1 MLNFFLIGFSA
12 AIGAWMR
19 WLIGAGMLAMFPG
32 MPLGSLVVNLLG
44 GFFMGLSIAFL
55 QITTNISDEIRLIIN
70 VGFLGGLTTF
80 SAYTADLFQLMQKGE
95 LGLALLF
102 MIAHVIGALVLCYAG
117 YYCVSLSLRS
127 F

>member
-80 SAYTADLFQLMQKGE
+80 SAYTADLFERMQKGE

-102 MIAHVIGALVLCYAG
+102 MITHVIGALVLCYAG

>member
-80 SAYTADLFQLMQKGE
+80 SAYTADLFELMQKGE

>member
-80 SAYTADLFQLMQKGE
+80 SA
-95 LGLALLF
+95 
-102 MIAHVIGALVLCYAG
+102 
-117 YYCVSLSLRS
+117 
-127 F
+127 

>member
-32 MPLGSLVVNLLG
+32 MPLGSLVANLLG

-95 LGLALLF
+95 LSLALLF

-117 YYCVSLSLRS
+117 YYCVNLSLRS

>member
-80 SAYTADLFQLMQKGE
+80 SAYTADLFEFMQKGE
-95 LGLALLF
+95 LSLALLF

>member
-80 SAYTADLFQLMQKGE
+80 SAYTADLFELMQKGE
-95 LGLALLF
+95 LSLALLF
-102 MIAHVIGALVLCYAG
+102 MIANVIGALVLCYAG

>member
-32 MPLGSLVVNLLG
+32 MPLGSLVANLLG

-95 LGLALLF
+95 LGLSLLF

>member
-32 MPLGSLVVNLLG
+32 MPLGSLVANLLG

-95 LGLALLF
+95 LGSALLF

>member
-19 WLIGAGMLAMFPG
+19 WLIGAGMLSMFPG

>member
-80 SAYTADLFQLMQKGE
+80 SAYTADLFELMQKGE
-95 LGLALLF
+95 LSLALLF

>member
-32 MPLGSLVVNLLG
+32 MPLGSLVANLLG

>member
-32 MPLGSLVVNLLG
+32 MPLGSLVANLLG
-44 GFFMGLSIAFL
+44 GFFMGLSIALL

>member
-102 MIAHVIGALVLCYAG
+102 MITHVIGALVLCYAG

>member
-80 SAYTADLFQLMQKGE
+80 SAYTADLFEFMQKGE

>member
-32 MPLGSLVVNLLG
+32 MPLGSLVANLLG

-80 SAYTADLFQLMQKGE
+80 SAYTADLFELMQKGE

-102 MIAHVIGALVLCYAG
+102 MITHVIGALVLCYAG

>member
-80 SAYTADLFQLMQKGE
+80 SAYTADLFELMQKGE

-117 YYCVSLSLRS
+117 YYCVSLYLRS

>member
-80 SAYTADLFQLMQKGE
+80 SAYTADLFQRMQKGE

-102 MIAHVIGALVLCYAG
+102 MITHVIGALVLCYAG

>member
-32 MPLGSLVVNLLG
+32 MPLGSLVANLLG

-102 MIAHVIGALVLCYAG
+102 MVAHVVGALALCYLG
-117 YYCVSLSLRS
+117 YYCASLSLRS

>member
-32 MPLGSLVVNLLG
+32 MPLGSLVANLLG

-117 YYCVSLSLRS
+117 YYCVNLSLRS

>member
-1 MLNFFLIGFSA
+1 MFNFFLIGFSA

-32 MPLGSLVVNLLG
+32 MPLGSLVANLLG

>member
-80 SAYTADLFQLMQKGE
+80 SAYTADLFELMQKGE

-102 MIAHVIGALVLCYAG
+102 MITHVIGALVLCYAG

>member
-102 MIAHVIGALVLCYAG
+102 MIANVIGALVLCYAG

>member
-32 MPLGSLVVNLLG
+32 MPLGSLVANLLG

-102 MIAHVIGALVLCYAG
+102 MITHVIGALVLCYAG

>member
-1 MLNFFLIGFSA
+1 
-12 AIGAWMR
+12 
-19 WLIGAGMLAMFPG
+19 
-32 MPLGSLVVNLLG
+32 
-44 GFFMGLSIAFL
+44 MGLSIAFL

>member
-32 MPLGSLVVNLLG
+32 MPLGSLVANLLG

-80 SAYTADLFQLMQKGE
+80 SAYTADLFELMQKGE

>member
-32 MPLGSLVVNLLG
+32 MPLGSLVANLLG

-95 LGLALLF
+95 LSLALLF

>member
-19 WLIGAGMLAMFPG
+19 WLIGAGMLVMFPG
-32 MPLGSLVVNLLG
+32 MPLGSLVANLLG

-80 SAYTADLFQLMQKGE
+80 SAYTADLFELMQKGE

-102 MIAHVIGALVLCYAG
+102 MITHVIGALVLCYAG